1 MKRKIVLALL
11 LALMLTLVGCN
22 GCNGGE
28 VASTPVTSG
37 SASDTPT
44 GQGTAANGDPNG
56 IQGNDDGILDLQI
69 SLIPQEGADQGD
81 GNADDA
87 SSTIPTTGNFNDP
100 SNWVEVPLS

>member
-44 GQGTAANGDPNG
+44 GQGATDDTNE

-69 SLIPQEGADQGD
+69 SLIPQEDADQGD